1 MKHSILLIG
10 GGGHAKS
17 IIDSLKLH
25 DNIEI
30 IGIID
35 TKDKYGQV
43 IDGIEIIGSDEDLE
57 YYYTKGVKQAF
68 ISIGSIGS
76 PQIRVKVYETIKKI
90 GYNLPN
96 VIDSSAIISNNITLG
111 EGNYI
116 GKGAILNTGIKVGNN
131 CIINTGCIIEHGCMI
146 DDFVHIAPG
155 STLCGEV
162 QIGQKTHIGAGTV
175 IIQSKRIG
183 KESVIGAGSVVIN
196 DINEYV
202 KAYGSPCR
210 EVSKIE

>member
-25 DNIEI
+25 DNIEM

-196 DINEYV
+196 DINEHV